1 MPIESPQVH
10 FSDLEDSCQSDS
22 LMQSETNN
30 CHLQTFSSK
39 EEDFICKVTE
49 LVESNSETGVTLE
62 VIESQ
67 LKTAEEDEDFKS
79 SVHRYVEAALQRGR
93 IRKVFKEDK
102 EIFYPA
108 NDESILSS
116 TRLKENCK
124 EKSSEQKTE
133 EKLKKLDTEYKS
145 KGIHLTQS
153 INTILSEATSIL
165 DTDEPS
171 LNSLNLVDD
180 KSEREDSEKFHKT
193 DEIVNSNDPP
203 HSLPQT
209 TNLQADEGEGD
220 STIDPTDEK
229 QSTLTDVNEIT
240 DHEPEENKVLSELKD
255 SLSSIKKPANKSL
268 SLEEISKGRDK
279 DKESDSIIDPHGNS
293 CTIMPNKK
301 KIPIYRSSIP
311 KIKNK
316 EFFSDKFVN
325 KNKLHGTK
333 KGTFAQTASSHS
345 TTERKVVERR
355 KFGSL
360 NTKFQGKK
368 SFASGTK
375 MDENDPFSLEIDEQ
389 EEVQTAIN
397 KEVLVQNDPIGASV
411 QGKSSKKES
420 RKRGRPKLKA
430 NDSLIKS
437 KVRKSS
443 LANPS
448 TSTELA
454 ENKEE
459 KFKKHKRKKKK
470 TVKPPA
476 PNPTCPHCFKFL
488 LNPVKMRSHL
498 AECGA
503 AADLPEHHIKLTIR
517 LSSDKE
523 KVEIKESN

>member
-1 MPIESPQVH
+1 M
-10 FSDLEDSCQSDS
+10 
-22 LMQSETNN
+22 
-30 CHLQTFSSK
+30 
-39 EEDFICKVTE
+39 
-49 LVESNSETGVTLE
+49 G
-62 VIESQ
+62 
-67 LKTAEEDEDFKS
+67 
-79 SVHRYVEAALQRGR
+79 
-93 IRKVFKEDK
+93 
-102 EIFYPA
+102 
-108 NDESILSS
+108 
-116 TRLKENCK
+116 
-124 EKSSEQKTE
+124 
-133 EKLKKLDTEYKS
+133 
-145 KGIHLTQS
+145 
-153 INTILSEATSIL
+153 
-165 DTDEPS
+165 
-171 LNSLNLVDD
+171 
-180 KSEREDSEKFHKT
+180 
-193 DEIVNSNDPP
+193 NSNDPP

-229 QSTLTDVNEIT
+229 QSKIT
-240 DHEPEENKVLSELKD
+240 DHEQEENKVLSELKD
-255 SLSSIKKPANKSL
+255 SLSIIKKPANKSL
-268 SLEEISKGRDK
+268 SLEEISKGTDNE
-279 DKESDSIIDPHGNS
+279 KESDSIIDPHGNS
-293 CTIMPNKK
+293 CTIKPNKK

-375 MDENDPFSLEIDEQ
+375 MDVNDPFSLEIDEQ

-397 KEVLVQNDPIGASV
+397 KEVLVQNDPIEASV
-411 QGKSSKKES
+411 QGTTSKKES